1 MKNIVIFGAPGA
13 GKGTQSDFIVE
24 RFGLQHISTG
34 ELLRKE
40 IADRTALGLR
50 IKDIMDAY
58 RQISYTLFPHGFL
71 HSGVSL
77 LMLITL
83 MMARWPLNRKESWIR
98 ILPVLSIF
106 AYNFGTMFMLTSW
119 QDGARF
125 FHYSLWVMPVL
136 AVMLVR
142 KDLPVEG
149 DAGEAPD

>member
-1 MKNIVIFGAPGA
+1 VVYNIVPDKLPQGGVFINEYIHEVGPGLTYR
-13 GKGTQSDFIVE
+13 GNPK
-24 RFGLQHISTG
+24 
-34 ELLRKE
+34 
-40 IADRTALGLR
+40 

-58 RQISYTLFPHGFL
+58 RQVSYTLFPHGFL

-98 ILPVLSIF
+98 ILPALSIF

-136 AVMLVR
+136 AVMLAR
-142 KDLPVEG
+142 D
-149 DAGEAPD
+149 DSSAGEDAAAAPD